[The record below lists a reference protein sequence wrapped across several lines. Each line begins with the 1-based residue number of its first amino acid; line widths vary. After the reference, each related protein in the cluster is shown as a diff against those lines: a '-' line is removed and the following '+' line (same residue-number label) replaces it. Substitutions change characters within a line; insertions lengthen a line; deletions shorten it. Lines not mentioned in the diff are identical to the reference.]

1 MHKEA
6 LIAFGIGKPK
16 KESVLFTAPEGLDLG
31 QVDDGEEVEVVAK
44 VAKVGD
50 KIELVSVNNIPLE
63 AEEEEAEDQ
72 EEEMEDEDVD
82 QDLAAEA
89 GRNAMEED
97 SVSSRAR
104 AAGLM

>member
-6 LIAFGIGKPK
+6 LIAFGVGKPK
-16 KESVLFTAPEGLDLG
+16 KESVMFTAPEGLDLG
-31 QVDDGEEVEVVAK
+31 QVEDGEEVEVVAR
-44 VAKVGD
+44 VARVGD

-63 AEEEEAEDQ
+63 AEEEEMDDQ
-72 EEEMEDEDVD
+72 DDEWESEEEN

-89 GRNAMEED
+89 GQDAMESG
-97 SVSSRAR
+97 SVSDRAR